1 MEFETPV
8 FDVVDTMDDVDAV
21 VADTY
26 LESVRNQ
33 PKQAEAMPAVSAE
46 RMLEFMEELVTLAVA
61 ESLGEATAFTEQSYD
76 CVELHLSVPVGATG
90 EEKST
95 VIHVVLDKKA
105 REFVGEPSYQVQFER
120 ADSDQADRVFKV
132 IRGNFEKVSPQ
143 IEEYVE
149 RTVTRYVSAA

>member
-1 MEFETPV
+1 MGFETPV
-8 FDVVDTMDDVDAV
+8 FDVVDTMDDIDAI

-26 LESVRNQ
+26 LESVRNK

-61 ESLGEATAFTEQSYD
+61 ESLGEATAFTEQRSD

-90 EEKST
+90 EEKGT

-105 REFVGEPSYQVQFER
+105 RKFVGEPAYQVQFEH